1 MITLQDNTTAVVLKK
16 NSYGNLIFA
25 LALVAGGV
33 ILFFTLN
40 TEAAAPGFTL
50 NKFIELWVI
59 LYFSGLICGISG
71 FAFSSIGNLS
81 QLLIPPIT
89 AVPML
94 QGLSIFN
101 QLTSITKL
109 RKDMPKKLREWFPN
123 GPGPA
128 ILGGFLGVQAG
139 VWILNNLPGPILTLT
154 IGILVCIYSLYLIF
168 KPTRF
173 TINGY
178 DGPAT
183 GSVVGALG
191 GAIGGFTAF
200 PGLAVVMWTGIRK
213 TISKSQ
219 TRAIVQPFIV
229 FLQIAAIATNAYH
242 NPGRFGK
249 PYWIMLALTIPSVL
263 PGTLTGL
270 WIYHKLSEV
279 NFKRVVFILLMLVG
293 ATLVIKGWAGMYQ

>member
-1 MITLQDNTTAVVLKK
+1 M
-16 NSYGNLIFA
+16 FA
-25 LALVAGGV
+25 IALVAVGV
-33 ILFFTLN
+33 ALFFVLDTQV
-40 TEAAAPGFTL
+40 AAPGFTL
-50 NKFIELWVI
+50 DKFVELWAI
-59 LYFSGLICGISG
+59 LFFSGLICGISG

-109 RKDMPKKLREWFPN
+109 RNDMPRKFRDWFPY

-128 ILGGFLGVQAG
+128 ILGGLVGVQAG
-139 VWILNNLPGPILTLT
+139 VWILNNLPGPILTLA
-154 IGILVCIYSLYLIF
+154 IGILVCIYSLYSTF
-168 KPTRF
+168 KPAGFILR
-173 TINGY
+173 GY
-178 DGPAT
+178 DGPAA
-183 GSVVGALG
+183 GVAVGAVG

-200 PGLAVVMWTGIRK
+200 PGLAVVMWTGLRNTLTK
-213 TISKSQ
+213 AQ

-229 FLQIAAIATNAYH
+229 FLQLAALVTNASQH
-242 NPGRFGK
+242 PERFGK
-249 PYWIMLALTIPSVL
+249 SYWIMLALTIPAVL
-263 PGTLTGL
+263 PGTLSGV

-293 ATLVIKGWAGMYQ
+293 ATLVLKGWSGMYH

>member
-1 MITLQDNTTAVVLKK
+1 MATVPDANSAVVSKK
-16 NSYGNLIFA
+16 NSYGNLVFA
-25 LALVAGGV
+25 TVLIAVGV
-33 ILFFTLN
+33 VLFFTLD
-40 TEAAAPGFTL
+40 TYAAAPGFTL
-50 NKFIELWVI
+50 DEFVELWII
-59 LYFSGLICGISG
+59 LFFSGLICGISG

-109 RKDMPKKLREWFPN
+109 RNDMPRKFRDWFPY

-139 VWILNNLPGPILTLT
+139 VWILNNLPGPVLTLT
-154 IGILVCIYSLYLIF
+154 IGILVCIYSLYLTF
-168 KPTRF
+168 KPAGF
-173 TINGY
+173 TIHGY

-183 GSVVGALG
+183 GAMVGAVG

-200 PGLAVVMWTGIRK
+200 PGLAVVMWTGLRNITK
-213 TISKSQ
+213 AQ

-229 FLQIAAIATNAYH
+229 FLQLAAIATNAYQH
-242 NPGRFGK
+242 PERFGT
-249 PYWIMLALTIPSVL
+249 PYWTMLALTIPAVL
-263 PGTLTGL
+263 PGTLTGV

-279 NFKRVVFILLMLVG
+279 NFKRTVFVLLMLVG
-293 ATLVIKGWAGMYQ
+293 ATLVLKGWSGMYW

>member
-1 MITLQDNTTAVVLKK
+1 MATSPDGNKVVAPKT

-25 LALVAGGV
+25 IVLIAVGV
-33 ILFFTLN
+33 VLFFTLD
-40 TEAAAPGFTL
+40 THAAAPSFTVGT
-50 NKFIELWVI
+50 FVELWVI

-109 RKDMPKKLREWFPN
+109 RKDMPKKLRDWFPY

-128 ILGGFLGVQAG
+128 ILGGLLGVQAG

-154 IGILVCIYSLYLIF
+154 IGILVCFYSLYLTL
-168 KPTRF
+168 KPASF
-173 TINGY
+173 TIRGY

-183 GSVVGALG
+183 GAAVGAVG

-200 PGLAVVMWTGIRK
+200 PGLAVVMWTGLRN
-213 TISKSQ
+213 TITKAQ

-229 FLQIAAIATNAYH
+229 FLQLAAIATNAYQH
-242 NPGRFGK
+242 PERFGA
-249 PYWIMLALTIPSVL
+249 PYWTMLALTIPAVL
-263 PGTLTGL
+263 PGTLTGV

-279 NFKRVVFILLMLVG
+279 NFKRVVFVLLMLVG
-293 ATLVIKGWAGMYQ
+293 VTLVLKGWSGMYQ

>member
-1 MITLQDNTTAVVLKK
+1 MAVPKQ
-16 NSYGNLIFA
+16 NSYRSLIFA
-25 LALVAGGV
+25 IVLVAVGV
-33 ILFFTLN
+33 VLFFTLD
-40 TEAAAPGFTL
+40 TQAAAPSFTL
-50 NKFIELWVI
+50 NAFIELWVI
-59 LYFSGLICGISG
+59 LFFSGLICGISG

-109 RKDMPKKLREWFPN
+109 RKDMPKKLRDWFPR

-128 ILGGFLGVQAG
+128 ILGGLLGVQVG
-139 VWILNNLPGPILTLT
+139 VWILNNLPGPVLTMT
-154 IGILVCIYSLYLIF
+154 IGILVCIYSLYSTF
-168 KPTRF
+168 KPSGF
-173 TINGY
+173 TIRGY

-183 GSVVGALG
+183 GAAVGAVG

-200 PGLAVVMWTGIRK
+200 PGLAVVMWTGLRNITK
-213 TISKSQ
+213 AQ

-229 FLQIAAIATNAYH
+229 FLQLAAIATNAYQH
-242 NPGRFGK
+242 PDRFGES
-249 PYWIMLALTIPSVL
+249 YWIMLALTIPAVL
-263 PGTLTGL
+263 PGTLTGV

-279 NFKRVVFILLMLVG
+279 NFKRVVFILLVLVG
-293 ATLVIKGWAGMYQ
+293 VTLVLKGWSGM

>member
-1 MITLQDNTTAVVLKK
+1 LVATIPDAKAVDAEKK
-16 NSYGNLIFA
+16 STYGNLIFA
-25 LALVAGGV
+25 IALVAIGGV
-33 ILFFTLN
+33 LFFTLD
-40 TEAAAPGFTL
+40 THAAAPDFTL
-50 NKFIELWVI
+50 DQFIELWVI
-59 LYFSGLICGISG
+59 LFFSGLICGISG

-109 RKDMPKKLREWFPN
+109 RKDMPKKFRDWFPH

-128 ILGGFLGVQAG
+128 ILGGLLGVQVG
-139 VWILNNLPGPILTLT
+139 VWILNNLPGPVLTLI
-154 IGILVCIYSLYLIF
+154 IGILVCVYSLYSTF
-168 KPTRF
+168 KPTGF
-173 TINGY
+173 TLRGY

-183 GSVVGALG
+183 GAAVGAVG

-200 PGLAVVMWTGIRK
+200 PGLAVVMWTGLRNITK
-213 TISKSQ
+213 AQ

-229 FLQIAAIATNAYH
+229 FLQLAAIATNAYQH
-242 NPGRFGK
+242 PTRFGT
-249 PYWIMLALTIPSVL
+249 PYWTMLALTIPAVL
-263 PGTLTGL
+263 PGTLTGV

-293 ATLVIKGWAGMYQ
+293 VTLVLKGWSGMQH